1 MSESKLRNSVGNTI
15 DLIYEICEHPENFVE
30 NDKWLAALATQTSLA
45 EFSEPSRDIVGCSIN
60 TFKSISSNLF
70 IEGFSRVNSTRRR
83 AKELIETLRLVN
95 VKKTR
100 SHRSY
105 SLEIE
110 ALRLNIARYDG
121 DIQQIMAIVEK
132 QKYLARTLANHHQ
145 LEGRVEFWIL
155 ESQKIDKMIQSI
167 GGGK

>member
-1 MSESKLRNSVGNTI
+1 MNGSKLRTSVSNTI
-15 DLIYEICEHPENFVE
+15 DLLYEICEHPENFIE
-30 NDKWLAALATQTSLA
+30 DDKWLAALATQTSLA

-60 TFKSISSNLF
+60 SFKSISSNLF
-70 IEGFSRVNSTRRR
+70 IEGFPRVNSTRRR
-83 AKELIETLRLVN
+83 AKELLETLRLIN
-95 VKKTR
+95 VKKPR

-110 ALRLNIARYDG
+110 ALRLSIARYDG
-121 DIQQIMAIVEK
+121 DIHQIMAVVEK

-145 LEGRVEFWIL
+145 LEGRVEFWIS
-155 ESQKIDKMIQSI
+155 ESQKIDQMIQSI